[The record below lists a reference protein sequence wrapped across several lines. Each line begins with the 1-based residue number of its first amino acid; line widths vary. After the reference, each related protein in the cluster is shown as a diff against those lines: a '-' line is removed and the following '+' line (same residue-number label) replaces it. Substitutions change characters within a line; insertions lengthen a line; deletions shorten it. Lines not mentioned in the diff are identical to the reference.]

1 MLGWTEK
8 TLIVRILMRFQRR
21 AAASASSL
29 PTAARLAP
37 SPKPQPD
44 STLVKTLARGW
55 RWQKLLDD
63 GVYSS
68 VTENSETEGINKSYV
83 SRLLRLTLL
92 APDNIEA
99 ILAAR
104 EDRALM
110 LEHLKRPLP
119 ASWESSGLQL
129 DETPPCSY

>member
-1 MLGWTEK
+1 M
-8 TLIVRILMRFQRR
+8 
-21 AAASASSL
+21 
-29 PTAARLAP
+29 
-37 SPKPQPD
+37 
-44 STLVKTLARGW
+44 ARGW

-63 GVYSS
+63 GMYSS

-99 ILAAR
+99 ILAAS

-119 ASWESSGLQL
+119 VSWEGAVQQSSLVNRRG
-129 DETPPCSY
+129 E